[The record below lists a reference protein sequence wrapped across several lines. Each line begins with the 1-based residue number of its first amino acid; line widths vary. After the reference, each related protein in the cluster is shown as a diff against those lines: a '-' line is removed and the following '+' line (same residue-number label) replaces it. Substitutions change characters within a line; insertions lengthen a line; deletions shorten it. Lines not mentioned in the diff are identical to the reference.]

1 MRHVY
6 VCMYTANAAVRAGV
20 AQVET
25 CLESG
30 DLDCAERA
38 LATARDTGATNADL
52 YNVEQQLRA
61 QQTDL
66 VRLAEARATRVA
78 AQVGAGEACLER
90 GDFTCAEASLDAAF
104 AEQANAPEAI
114 ALKQS
119 IAAAKRQLA
128 ADQER
133 VRLFLA
139 QATECFERRD
149 YSCSL
154 ARAESALSLLPGEP
168 DAKAMV
174 KRAEDAQ
181 RKLKMNIQIE

>member
-1 MRHVY
+1 
-6 VCMYTANAAVRAGV
+6 V
-20 AQVET
+20 AEVEA
-25 CLESG
+25 CLASG

-38 LATARDTGATNADL
+38 LATARDDGATSADL
-52 YNVEQQLRA
+52 YDVEQQLRA
-61 QQTDL
+61 QQTEL
-66 VRLAEARATRVA
+66 VRLADARATRVA
-78 AQVGAGEACLER
+78 AEVSAGEACLAR
-90 GDFTCAEASLDAAF
+90 SDFTCAEARLDAAF
-104 AEQANAPEAI
+104 AEQADAPEAI
-114 ALKQS
+114 ALEQS

-149 YSCSL
+149 YSCTL
-154 ARAESALSLLPGEP
+154 ARAESALSLLPDDP
-168 DAKAMV
+168 SAKAMI